1 MDGNQKLT
9 NSTLVRSLNA
19 ACASFANF
27 IEAETGEITAK
38 QIAALPDAVFNLAV
52 YAEWLPEPPDDHEW
66 PLQEDL
72 DADHVWLGQFVVERT
87 FREEFTALIQET
99 LNELEPYNAEI
110 GHRKWHEEAQSS
122 MQAEELRLAAE
133 EYHRRASEQPQKRR
147 PTAKELIKRWQ
158 DEAGHSL
165 EVLAEAADVSIAT
178 AARIKAGAFSYST
191 QRGRESLKSVASV
204 IGCDWQDLV
213 PGKRN

>member
-9 NSTLVRSLNA
+9 SSTLVRSLNA

-27 IEAETGEITAK
+27 TEAATGEITAT

-52 YAEWLPEPPDDHEW
+52 DAEWLAEPKGDHDW
-66 PLQEDL
+66 PISKDL
-72 DADHVWLGQFVVERT
+72 DSEHVWLGQFVVERT
-87 FREEFTALIQET
+87 FREEFIALIQET

-110 GHRKWHEEAQSS
+110 GHRKWLEEARSS
-122 MQAEELRLAAE
+122 MQDEELRLAAD
-133 EYHRRASEQPQKRR
+133 EYRRRAPAEPQKPRL
-147 PTAKELIKRWQ
+147 TAKELMDRWQ
-158 DEAGHSL
+158 QEVGHSL
-165 EVLAEAADVSIAT
+165 EVLAETADISIAT
-178 AARIKAGAFSYST
+178 LSRIRAGTLSYST

-213 PGKRN
+213 PHQRN

>member
-9 NSTLVRSLNA
+9 TSTLVRSLNA

-27 IEAETGEITAK
+27 IEAATGEITAK

-52 YAEWLPEPPDDHEW
+52 YAGWLPEPTGEHDW
-66 PLQEDL
+66 PISKDL
-72 DADHVWLGQFVVERT
+72 DSNHVWLGQFVVEHT
-87 FREEFTALIQET
+87 FREEFIALIQET
-99 LNELEPYNAEI
+99 LDELEPYSAEI
-110 GHRKWHEEAQSS
+110 GHRKWLEDARSP
-122 MQAEELRLAAE
+122 MQDEELRLAAD
-133 EYHRRASEQPQKRR
+133 EYRRRAPAEPQRPR
-147 PTAKELIKRWQ
+147 PTAKELMDRWQ

-165 EVLAEAADVSIAT
+165 EVLAEMAAISIAT
-178 AARIKAGAFSYST
+178 VARIKAGTLSYST